1 MRVATESPQED
12 SGLRPHWKL
21 LLALHLSA
29 AFGLATML
37 SYCLGAVVAP
47 LHETFGWSRQQIALS
62 SSILAAGIFPMS
74 FVIGALADRISAR
87 RILLASQVGLGLC
100 YIALAF
106 TQSLWQFYAVFG
118 VMPLLASGT
127 LVITVTKLVNVQFD
141 RRRGLAL
148 GLVLAGT
155 GVCGLIVP
163 LYSAALESAL
173 GWRAVFAGVGLLPLV
188 LAAPAVYAWV
198 PDVPAPAKSARPA
211 AASGS
216 GDRSFSQAVAD
227 YRFWIVAA
235 TFFAGL
241 AGLVGVLTSLVP
253 VLTEA
258 GFTRFAAA
266 ALVSLFGFA
275 VLLGRLFTGVL
286 LDRLWAPF
294 VSLLLCGPAALALL
308 AWPDSPRPLLPLY
321 VLAIGLA
328 NGSEYDVSAYM
339 VAKYF
344 GLRDYGKIYAGVY
357 AAIACGGVIAP
368 AVYGWTFDHQHSYR
382 LALQLS
388 ALGLAVCAVL
398 PLALGRYPRSA
409 TGPFAVT
416 P

>member
-1 MRVATESPQED
+1 MRDGTETLPD
-12 SGLRPHWKL
+12 GGLSRRWKL

-74 FVIGALADRISAR
+74 FVVGALADRFSPR
-87 RILLASQVGLGLC
+87 RILIVSQIGLGLS

-106 TQSLWQFYAVFG
+106 IQTLWQFYAVLG
-118 VMPLLASGT
+118 VMPLLAGGT
-127 LVITVTKLVNVQFD
+127 LVITVTKLVNIQFD
-141 RRRGLAL
+141 RRRGLVL

-155 GVCGLIVP
+155 GVCGLVLP
-163 LYSAALESAL
+163 LYSAALESVL
-173 GWRAVFAGVGLLPLV
+173 GWRGAFAGVGLLPL
-188 LAAPAVYAWV
+188 LLSAPAVYAWV
-198 PDVPAPAKSARPA
+198 PDGPAPANAPRPA
-211 AASGS
+211 ADAGS
-216 GDRSFSQAVAD
+216 ADRSFREAVAD
-227 YRFWIVAA
+227 YRFWVVAA

-253 VLTEA
+253 ILTEA

-266 ALVSLFGFA
+266 GLVSLFGLA
-275 VLLGRLFTGVL
+275 VLFGRLLTGLL

-308 AWPDSPRPLLPLY
+308 AWPDSPRALLPIY

-368 AVYGWTFDHQHSYR
+368 AVYGWTFDHHHSYR

-398 PLALGRYPRSA
+398 PLALGRYPGSA
-409 TGPFAVT
+409 ASLRPVT